1 MAGEVSFKAY
11 LSTEGYNPEVRR
23 FSLDQNVVTSFIY
36 LKEKLRALF
45 PTLARSQSFDIF
57 WKDNDGDLVTICSD
71 DELTIALMESRNEQI
86 MKLFIMNTKP
96 NPAPNT
102 ANTKGPS
109 HDGVFCDA
117 CEGPISGFRYKCLGC
132 HDYDLCSTCEA
143 KGLHS
148 EHFTLRIPSPLNLRH
163 HFGHRLIN
171 KLTKAT
177 RKAESR
183 CPWTHRYENN
193 LAADFSTNCTTE
205 ETTPPTGRRQC
216 YRPRCERRGSNTSCA
231 GDAGQRGTSEGSTD
245 PKPKATASASITLDP
260 TQIPNV
266 IFNTLADFGI
276 DLSQLF
282 PAPPANQTAGPST
295 TQTTQ
300 TKDETKTTST
310 TEPKPDESSAPKIAK
325 MTEPLVPSTSA
336 ATPAAPALDSNRNS
350 LLAEWTVYNPNAG
363 QEMGEPIEIDLEIE
377 TTSSKSSVVGE
388 KETATPPAA
397 ATQTTA
403 TVQPTA
409 AATQTT
415 TAVPQPTTS
424 ATLYPSLAGIP
435 KNKKVAEALDQMLA
449 MGFKNDDG
457 WLTNLLNLQDGNIA
471 KVLDLIQSAAQRK

>member
-216 YRPRCERRGSNTSCA
+216 YKPRCERRGSNTSCA

-310 TEPKPDESSAPKIAK
+310 EPKPDESSAPKIAK

-336 ATPAAPALDSNRNS
+336 TTPAAPAPDSNRNS

-388 KETATPPAA
+388 KETATPPEA

-424 ATLYPSLAGIP
+424 TTLYPSLAGIP